1 MLRKSLVRSFS
12 AVNPSFLAKDLEF
25 KYKHR
30 VTPNLDGED
39 FKFGKLCTDHMLV
52 IKHTDERGWTK
63 PLIEPM
69 RHFNIHPFNST
80 IHYSLGCFEGMKAY
94 KSADDKLY
102 LFRPMENMKRFLVS
116 NERLAFAP
124 FSPEEL
130 LKCIVEYVKLEK
142 NWIPKTKHSSLYLR
156 PTGMALEDT
165 LGVHRASSNMIFV
178 VASPVGSY
186 FTGSIKLSVCEDY
199 WRGTPHS
206 ASGYKLSSN
215 YAPTVLIGHEL
226 AKRGYSQAIWSYKE
240 QLLESGATNMF
251 FVIKNKAG
259 ETEVVT
265 HPLDGSILPGITRD
279 SIIQLHK
286 DIFPKYKMSERPFT
300 ITEFIECHKEGR
312 FKEVFVTGTAS
323 VIGNV
328 KEIELRDNVYEFN
341 EDEQHNEYSRKM
353 REYIVGI
360 QHGEIKHPYA
370 YAIPE

>member
-1 MLRKSLVRSFS
+1 MLRKALHRSFS
-12 AVNPSFLAKDLEF
+12 SNPSFFAKDLEF
-25 KYKHR
+25 KLKHR
-30 VTPNLDGED
+30 VTPNLEGED

-52 IKHTDERGWTK
+52 VKHSDERGWTK

-69 RHFNIHPFNST
+69 RHFNINPFNST
-80 IHYSLGCFEGMKAY
+80 IHYSLSCFEGMKAY
-94 KSADDKLY
+94 KSHDNKLY
-102 LFRPMENMKRFLVS
+102 LFRPMENMKRFQQS
-116 NERLAFAP
+116 NLRLAFAD

-142 NWIPKTKHSSLYLR
+142 NWIPNSKHSSLYLR
-156 PTGMALEDT
+156 PTAMSLEDT

-199 WRGTPHS
+199 WRGSPYS
-206 ASGYKLSSN
+206 ASAYKLSAN
-215 YAPTVLIGHEL
+215 YAPTVLIGHKL
-226 AKRGYSQAIWSYKE
+226 AQSGYSQAIWTYNN

-251 FVIKNKAG
+251 FVIKNKDG

-279 SIIQLHK
+279 SVITLHK
-286 DIFPKYKMSERPFT
+286 DIFPKYKICERPFT
-300 ITEFIECHKEGR
+300 IDEFIQCHNEGR

-328 KEIELRDNVYEFN
+328 KEIEMRGNIYKFE
-341 EDEQHNEYSRKM
+341 EDDKHNEYSKKM
-353 REYIVGI
+353 KEYIVGI
-360 QHGEIKHPYA
+360 QHGEIKHPYS
-370 YAIPE
+370 YAISE